1 MEGGTFSLLVG
12 AHAAV
17 KRAMSASSLL
27 VLLWSTALLS
37 EKGRLLAVVNAEA
50 SQLPDCTATADGG
63 QCDRIDDEG
72 GCPRVR
78 EVSGDAV

>member
-1 MEGGTFSLLVG
+1 MLVG

-27 VLLWSTALLS
+27 VLVLWSTALLS

-50 SQLPDCTATADGG
+50 ISQLPDCTATADGG
-63 QCDRIDDEG
+63 RCDRIDDER

-78 EVSGDAV
+78 EVSGGAVKCD